1 MKMCLVV
8 FVCTAILL
16 AIRSIERLN
25 EQNFHMH
32 IHRHNYLKQ

>member
-1 MKMCLVV
+1 MSINSMKMFCRVV

-16 AIRSIERLN
+16 DIRSAERLN

-32 IHRHNYLKQ
+32 IH